1 MSNPSQTAT
10 QNPFIRRTKG
20 LMLGRVIVI
29 TFLWMALVILELTGD
44 PTPTRL
50 PLTYVIL
57 VTYVLTVLYAMVL
70 RQQPDLERFYRL
82 QVWVDLLIETAIV
95 QSTGGLD
102 SGFVFLYILSIIAA
116 SIALPSRSIFGV
128 AAGASV
134 LYGFL
139 VYLDFHAVIH
149 PLPFPFA
156 LRPEALPSSSY
167 VLYATLLRM
176 TAFGVVALLC
186 RYLAESLRQTGQV
199 LQDQRARLTGLRAF
213 HENVVNSMNSG
224 LLITDM
230 SGRVVS
236 SNYAAS
242 RILQLPPGRRQ
253 GWLAQ
258 EVLSFVNLDDI
269 VMETETFDQ
278 GFNRAE
284 GLFRRPD
291 GKEIFLGVSYS
302 PLRDDRGTVHGLIII
317 FQDITTIRAMEA
329 EIKRG
334 EQLAAVGRL
343 SAAIAHEIRNP
354 LASVSGSIQLLRAE
368 LVLDESHQRLMD
380 IIAHEIARLNT
391 IITDFLAYARPQP
404 LQYDEVD
411 IHKLLSGTLH
421 LFCKGLPEGS
431 AVTTRTEF
439 APAVP
444 TIAVDPQGLRQVI
457 WNLCLNAVEAMHYQ
471 GTLTVRTA
479 LQPHQPQLNQPYR
492 GNTLLLDAA
501 QELIIDVLDTGPGM
515 ALEVKERIFEPFY
528 STKDGGTGLGLATV
542 DRIIYN
548 HKGKIEV
555 DSQLGHGTTI
565 RIHLPLLSTTAG
577 IASIPGGE

>member
-1 MSNPSQTAT
+1 MHNPNQSGT
-10 QNPFIRRTKG
+10 QNLLFRRVKG

-29 TFLWMALVILELTGD
+29 TFLWAALVVLELTGD
-44 PTPTRL
+44 PTPTRQ

-57 VTYVLTVLYAMVL
+57 ITYGLTILYALVL
-70 RQQPDLERFYRL
+70 RQQPDLDRFYRW

-95 QSTGGLD
+95 QSTGGGD

-134 LYGFL
+134 LYSFL
-139 VYLDFHAVIH
+139 VYLDFYVIMR

-156 LRPEALPSSSY
+156 LQPETLSTTSGSY

-176 TAFGVVALLC
+176 TAFGAVALLC
-186 RYLAESLRQTGQV
+186 RALAESLRQTGQV
-199 LQDQRARLTGLRAF
+199 LQEERARLIGLHAF
-213 HENVVNSMNSG
+213 HENVVNSMSSG

-236 SNYAAS
+236 SNHASS
-242 RILQLPPGRRQ
+242 RILQLFPEGRQ

-258 EVLSFVNLDDI
+258 EMLSFIDLDDI
-269 VMETETFDQ
+269 LMRTEAVDQ
-278 GFNRAE
+278 GLNRAE
-284 GLFRRPD
+284 GLFKRPD
-291 GKEIFLGVSYS
+291 GKEIILGVSYS
-302 PLRDDRGTVHGLIII
+302 PLRDEQGTIHGLIFN
-317 FQDITTIRAMEA
+317 FQDITIIRAMEA

-368 LVLDESHQRLMD
+368 LALDESNQRLMD
-380 IIAHEIARLNT
+380 IIAHEIERLNT
-391 IITDFLAYARPQP
+391 IITDFLAYARPRP

-411 IHKLLSGTLH
+411 IHKLIAGTLH
-421 LFCKGLPEGS
+421 LLCKGLPEGS
-431 AVTTRTEF
+431 AVTVRTEF
-439 APAVP
+439 AAVVP
-444 TIAVDPQGLRQVI
+444 PVVVDPQGLRQVI

-479 LQPHQPQLNQPYR
+479 LQPQLNQPY
-492 GNTLLLDAA
+492 GGTMPTLTSA
-501 QELIIDVLDTGPGM
+501 QELLIDVLDTGPGM
-515 ALEVKERIFEPFY
+515 PLEVREKIFEPFY
-528 STKDGGTGLGLATV
+528 STKDTGTGLGLATV

-555 DSQLGHGTTI
+555 DSLLGHGTTI
-565 RIHLPLLSTTAG
+565 RIHLPFLATTANS
-577 IASIPGGE
+577 ASIPSGE

>member
-1 MSNPSQTAT
+1 MHNPSETVN
-10 QNPFIRRTKG
+10 QNPLIRRVKG

-29 TFLWMALVILELTGD
+29 TFLWVALVVLELTGD

-57 VTYVLTVLYAMVL
+57 ITYVLTILYALVL
-70 RQQPDLERFYRL
+70 RQQPDLERFYRW
-82 QVWVDLLIETAIV
+82 QVWVDLLTETAIV

-116 SIALPSRSIFGV
+116 STALPSRSIFSV
-128 AAGASV
+128 AAAASV
-134 LYGFL
+134 LYSFL
-139 VYLDFHAVIH
+139 VFLDFNALIH
-149 PLPFPFA
+149 PLPSPFT
-156 LRPEALPSSSY
+156 LRAEAIPSGSY
-167 VLYATLLRM
+167 VVYATLLRM
-176 TAFGVVALLC
+176 TAFGVVALLS

-199 LQDQRARLTGLRAF
+199 LQEQRARLIGLRAF

-236 SNYAAS
+236 SNHAAG
-242 RILQLPPGRRQ
+242 RILQLPPGGQQ

-258 EVLSFVNLDDI
+258 ELLSFIDLNEI
-269 VMETETFDQ
+269 VMETEAFDR
-278 GFNRAE
+278 GLNRAE
-284 GLFRRPD
+284 GLFKRPD
-291 GKEIFLGVSYS
+291 GKEIMLGVSYS
-302 PLRDDRGTVHGLIII
+302 PLRDDQGTVHGLIFN

-354 LASVSGSIQLLRAE
+354 LASVSGSIQLLRAD
-368 LVLDESHQRLMD
+368 LALDESNQRLMD

-391 IITDFLAYARPQP
+391 IITDFLAYARPRP

-411 IHKLLSGTLH
+411 IHKLIGGTLH
-421 LFCKGLPEGS
+421 LLCKGLPEGS
-431 AVTTRTEF
+431 AVTVRTEF
-439 APAVP
+439 VSMVP
-444 TIAVDPQGLRQVI
+444 PIAIDPQGLRQVI

-471 GTLTVRTA
+471 GTLTVRTN
-479 LQPHQPQLNQPYR
+479 LQSQLNQPYR
-492 GNTLLLDAA
+492 GNTQLLTAA
-501 QELIIDVLDTGPGM
+501 PELIIDVLDTGPGM
-515 ALEVKERIFEPFY
+515 PLEVKEKIFEPFY

-555 DSQLGHGTTI
+555 DSQLGHGTTM
-565 RIHLPLLSTTAG
+565 RIHLPIQSTTAG
-577 IASIPGGE
+577 SASISGGE

>member
-1 MSNPSQTAT
+1 MHNPSETVN
-10 QNPFIRRTKG
+10 QNPLIRRVKG

-29 TFLWMALVILELTGD
+29 TFLWVALVVLELTGD

-57 VTYVLTVLYAMVL
+57 ITYVLTILYALVL
-70 RQQPDLERFYRL
+70 RQQPDLERFYRW
-82 QVWVDLLIETAIV
+82 QVWVDLLTETAIV

-116 SIALPSRSIFGV
+116 STALPSRSIFSV
-128 AAGASV
+128 AAAASV
-134 LYGFL
+134 LYSFL
-139 VYLDFHAVIH
+139 VFLDFNALIH
-149 PLPFPFA
+149 PLPSPFT
-156 LRPEALPSSSY
+156 LRAEAIPSGSY
-167 VLYATLLRM
+167 VVYATLLRM
-176 TAFGVVALLC
+176 TAFGVVALLS
-186 RYLAESLRQTGQV
+186 RYLAESLRQTGQA
-199 LQDQRARLTGLRAF
+199 LQEQRARLIGLRAF

-236 SNYAAS
+236 SNHAAG
-242 RILQLPPGRRQ
+242 RILQLPPGGQQ

-258 EVLSFVNLDDI
+258 ELLSFIDLNEI
-269 VMETETFDQ
+269 VMETEAFDR
-278 GFNRAE
+278 GLNRAE
-284 GLFRRPD
+284 GLFKRPD
-291 GKEIFLGVSYS
+291 GKEIMLGVSYS
-302 PLRDDRGTVHGLIII
+302 PLRDDQGTVHGLIFN

-354 LASVSGSIQLLRAE
+354 LASVSGSIQLLRAD
-368 LVLDESHQRLMD
+368 LALDESNQRLMD

-391 IITDFLAYARPQP
+391 IITDFLAYARPRP

-411 IHKLLSGTLH
+411 IHKLIGGTLH
-421 LFCKGLPEGS
+421 LLCKGLPEGS
-431 AVTTRTEF
+431 AVTVRTEF
-439 APAVP
+439 VSMVP
-444 TIAVDPQGLRQVI
+444 PIAIDPQGLRQVI

-471 GTLTVRTA
+471 GTLTVRTN
-479 LQPHQPQLNQPYR
+479 LQSQLNQPYR
-492 GNTLLLDAA
+492 GNTQLLTAA
-501 QELIIDVLDTGPGM
+501 PELIIDVLDTGPGM
-515 ALEVKERIFEPFY
+515 PLEVKEKIFEPFY

-555 DSQLGHGTTI
+555 DSQLGHGTTM
-565 RIHLPLLSTTAG
+565 RIHLPIQSTTAG
-577 IASIPGGE
+577 SASISGGE

>member
-1 MSNPSQTAT
+1 MHNPSQTAT
-10 QNPFIRRTKG
+10 QDPLIRRVKG

-29 TFLWMALVILELTGD
+29 TFLWVALVVLELTGD

-57 VTYVLTVLYAMVL
+57 ITYVLTILYALVL
-70 RQQPDLERFYRL
+70 RQQPDLERFYRC

-102 SGFVFLYILSIIAA
+102 SGFVFLYILSIVAA
-116 SIALPSRSIFGV
+116 STALPSRSIFGV
-128 AAGASV
+128 AATASI
-134 LYGFL
+134 LYSFL
-139 VYLDFHAVIH
+139 VYLDFMAIIH
-149 PLPFPFA
+149 PLPSPFT
-156 LRPEALPSSSY
+156 LRAEAIPSGSY

-176 TAFGVVALLC
+176 TAFGVVALLS

-199 LQDQRARLTGLRAF
+199 LQEQRARLIGLRAF

-236 SNYAAS
+236 SNHAVG
-242 RILQLPPGRRQ
+242 RILQLPTAGRQ

-258 EVLSFVNLDDI
+258 EVLSFIDLDEI
-269 VMETETFDQ
+269 VMETEAFDR
-278 GFNRAE
+278 GLNRAE
-284 GLFRRPD
+284 GLFKRPD
-291 GKEIFLGVSYS
+291 GKEIILGVSSS
-302 PLRDDRGTVHGLIII
+302 PLRDDQGTVHGLIFN
-317 FQDITTIRAMEA
+317 FQDITAIRAMEA

-354 LASVSGSIQLLRAE
+354 LASISGSIQLLRAE
-368 LVLDESHQRLMD
+368 LALDESNQRLMD

-391 IITDFLAYARPQP
+391 IITDFLAYARPRP

-411 IHKLLSGTLH
+411 IHKLITGTLH
-421 LFCKGLPEGS
+421 LLCKGLPEGS
-431 AVTTRTEF
+431 AVAIRTEF
-439 APAVP
+439 VSRVP
-444 TIAVDPQGLRQVI
+444 PIVVDPQGLRQVI

-471 GTLTVRTA
+471 GTLTVCTA
-479 LQPHQPQLNQPYR
+479 LRPQSHQPYR
-492 GNTLLLDAA
+492 GNTQLLTAA
-501 QELIIDVLDTGPGM
+501 RELIIDVLDTGPGM
-515 ALEVKERIFEPFY
+515 PLEVQEKIFEPFY

-555 DSQLGHGTTI
+555 DSQLGHGTTM
-565 RIHLPLLSTTAG
+565 RIHLPLLCTAAG
-577 IASIPGGE
+577 TASIPGGE

>member
-1 MSNPSQTAT
+1 MTPNPNQTAPL
-10 QNPFIRRTKG
+10 NPLIRRVKG
-20 LMLGRVIVI
+20 LMLGRVVVI
-29 TFLWMALVILELTGD
+29 TFLWVSLVVLELTGD

-57 VTYVLTVLYAMVL
+57 ITYVLTILYALGL
-70 RQQPDLERFYRL
+70 RYQPDLERFYRW

-116 SIALPSRSIFGV
+116 STALPSRSIFGV
-128 AAGASV
+128 AAAASV
-134 LYGFL
+134 LYSFL
-139 VYLDFHAVIH
+139 VYLDFHAIIH
-149 PLPFPFA
+149 PLPSPFT
-156 LRPEALPSSSY
+156 LRPEVIPSGSY

-176 TAFGVVALLC
+176 TAFGVVALLS

-199 LQDQRARLTGLRAF
+199 LQEQRARLIGLHAF

-236 SNYAAS
+236 SNHAAG
-242 RILQLPPGRRQ
+242 RILQLPPGGRQ

-258 EVLSFVNLDDI
+258 EMLSFIELDEI
-269 VMETETFDQ
+269 AMETETFDQ
-278 GFNRAE
+278 GLNRAE
-284 GLFRRPD
+284 GLFKRPD
-291 GKEIFLGVSYS
+291 GQEIMLGVSYS
-302 PLRDDRGTVHGLIII
+302 PLRDDQGTVQGLIFN
-317 FQDITTIRAMEA
+317 FQDITLTRAMEA

-368 LVLDESHQRLMD
+368 LTLDESNQRLME
-380 IIAHEIARLNT
+380 IIAHEIQRLNT
-391 IITDFLAYARPQP
+391 IITDFLAYARPRP
-404 LQYDEVD
+404 LQYDEID
-411 IHKLLSGTLH
+411 IHKLISGTLH
-421 LFCKGLPEGS
+421 LLHKGLPEGS
-431 AVTTRTEF
+431 AVTIRTQF
-439 APAVP
+439 APMVP

-457 WNLCLNAVEAMHYQ
+457 WNLCLNAVEAMHYR
-471 GTLTVRTA
+471 GTLTVCTA
-479 LQPHQPQLNQPYR
+479 LQPQSYPPYR
-492 GNTLLLDAA
+492 STTPLNAHA
-501 QELIIDVLDTGPGM
+501 QELIVDVVDTGPGM
-515 ALEVKERIFEPFY
+515 SPEVKEKIFEPFY

-555 DSQLGHGTTI
+555 NSQLGHGTTM
-565 RIHLPLLSTTAG
+565 RIHLPLLSIIAG
-577 IASIPGGE
+577 MASIPGGE

>member
-1 MSNPSQTAT
+1 MHNPSQTVT
-10 QNPFIRRTKG
+10 QNPLIRRVKG
-20 LMLGRVIVI
+20 LILGRVIVI
-29 TFLWMALVILELTGD
+29 TFLWVALVVLELTGD

-57 VTYVLTVLYAMVL
+57 ITYVLTILYALVL
-70 RQQPDLERFYRL
+70 RQQPDLERFYRW
-82 QVWVDLLIETAIV
+82 QVWVDILIETAIV

-102 SGFVFLYILSIIAA
+102 SGFVFLYILSIVAA
-116 SIALPSRSIFGV
+116 STALPSRSIFGV
-128 AAGASV
+128 AATASV
-134 LYGFL
+134 LYSFL
-139 VYLDFHAVIH
+139 VYLDFMAIIH
-149 PLPFPFA
+149 PLPSPFT
-156 LRPEALPSSSY
+156 LRAEAIPSGSY

-176 TAFGVVALLC
+176 TAFWVVALLS

-199 LQDQRARLTGLRAF
+199 LQEQRARLIGLRAF

-236 SNYAAS
+236 SNHAVG
-242 RILQLPPGRRQ
+242 RILQLPPGGRQ

-258 EVLSFVNLDDI
+258 EVLSFIDLDEI
-269 VMETETFDQ
+269 VMETEAFDR
-278 GFNRAE
+278 GLNRAE
-284 GLFRRPD
+284 GLFKRPD
-291 GKEIFLGVSYS
+291 GKEIILGVSSS
-302 PLRDDRGTVHGLIII
+302 PLRDDQGTVHGLIFN

-368 LVLDESHQRLMD
+368 LALDESNQRLMD
-380 IIAHEIARLNT
+380 IIAHEIERLNT
-391 IITDFLAYARPQP
+391 IITDFLAYARPRP

-411 IHKLLSGTLH
+411 IHKLIAGTLH
-421 LFCKGLPEGS
+421 LLCKGLPEGS
-431 AVTTRTEF
+431 AVAIRTEF
-439 APAVP
+439 VARVP
-444 TIAVDPQGLRQVI
+444 PIAVDPQGLRQVI

-471 GTLTVRTA
+471 GTLTVCTA
-479 LQPHQPQLNQPYR
+479 LRPQPNQPYR
-492 GNTLLLDAA
+492 GNTQLLTAA
-501 QELIIDVLDTGPGM
+501 RELIIDVLDTGPGIP
-515 ALEVKERIFEPFY
+515 LEVKEKIFEPFY
-528 STKDGGTGLGLATV
+528 STKNGGTGLGLATV

-555 DSQLGHGTTI
+555 DSQLGHGTTM
-565 RIHLPLLSTTAG
+565 RIHLPLLCTTAG

>member
-1 MSNPSQTAT
+1 MPNQAQAAA
-10 QNPFIRRTKG
+10 QNPLFRRVKG
-20 LMLGRVIVI
+20 LMLGRVTVI
-29 TFLWMALVILELTGD
+29 TFLWVALVVVELTGN

-57 VTYVLTVLYAMVL
+57 ITYLLTILYAFIL
-70 RQQPDLERFYRL
+70 HLQPALERFYRL
-82 QVWVDLLIETAIV
+82 QVWVDLLLETAIV

-116 SIALPSRSIFGV
+116 SMALPSRSIFGV

-134 LYGFL
+134 LYSLL
-139 VYLDFHAVIH
+139 VYLDFHAIIH

-156 LRPEALPSSSY
+156 LRPETLPSGSY

-199 LQDQRARLTGLRAF
+199 LQEQRARLIGLRAF
-213 HENVVNSMNSG
+213 HENVVNSMSSG

-236 SNYAAS
+236 ANHAAS
-242 RILQLPPGRRQ
+242 RILQLPPEKQQ

-258 EVLSFVNLDDI
+258 EMLRFIDLEDV
-269 VMETETFDQ
+269 VMQNEAVDH
-278 GFNRAE
+278 GLNRAE
-284 GLFRRPD
+284 GWFKRPD
-291 GKEIFLGVSYS
+291 GKEIILGVSYS
-302 PLRDDRGTVHGLIII
+302 PLRDEQGTVHGLIIN
-317 FQDITTIRAMEA
+317 FQDITTIRALEA

-368 LVLDESHQRLMD
+368 LALDDSNQRLMD
-380 IIAHEIARLNT
+380 IIAHEIERLNM
-391 IITDFLAYARPQP
+391 IITDFLAYARPRP

-421 LFCKGLPEGS
+421 LLCKGLPAGS
-431 AVTTRTEF
+431 AVEIRTEF
-439 APAVP
+439 APVVLS
-444 TIAVDPQGLRQVI
+444 IAVDPQGLRQVI
-457 WNLCLNAVEAMHYQ
+457 WNLCLNAVEAMHFQ
-471 GTLTVRTA
+471 GTLTVRTSV
-479 LQPHQPQLNQPYR
+479 QPQVNQPPR
-492 GNTLLLDAA
+492 GKTSPLTAA
-501 QELIIDVLDTGPGM
+501 PELIIDVMDSGPGM
-515 ALEVKERIFEPFY
+515 SLEVKEKIFEPFY
-528 STKDGGTGLGLATV
+528 STKDRGTGLGLATV
-542 DRIIYN
+542 DQIIYN

-565 RIHLPLLSTTAG
+565 RIRLPLLSKTSTA
-577 IASIPGGE
+577 ASALGGE

>member
-1 MSNPSQTAT
+1 M
-10 QNPFIRRTKG
+10 IRRVKA

-29 TFLWMALVILELTGD
+29 TFLWVALVVLELTGD

-57 VTYVLTVLYAMVL
+57 ITYVLTILYAFVL
-70 RQQPDLERFYRL
+70 RQQPDLERCYRW

-102 SGFVFLYILSIIAA
+102 SGFFFLYILSIIAA
-116 SIALPSRSIFGV
+116 STALPGRSIFSV
-128 AAGASV
+128 TAAASV
-134 LYGFL
+134 LYSFL
-139 VYLDFHAVIH
+139 VFLDFYAIIH
-149 PLPFPFA
+149 PLPSPFT
-156 LRPEALPSSSY
+156 LRAEAILSGSY

-176 TAFGVVALLC
+176 TAFWVVALLS

-199 LQDQRARLTGLRAF
+199 LQEQRARLIDLRAF

-236 SNYAAS
+236 SNHAAR
-242 RILQLPPGRRQ
+242 RILQLPLEGRQ
-253 GWLAQ
+253 GWWAQ
-258 EVLSFVNLDDI
+258 EVLNFIDLDEI
-269 VMETETFDQ
+269 VMEAEAFDR
-278 GFNRAE
+278 GLNRAE
-284 GLFRRPD
+284 GLFKRPD
-291 GKEIFLGVSYS
+291 GKEIMLGVSYS
-302 PLRDDRGTVHGLIII
+302 PLCDDQGSVHGLIFN

-368 LVLDESHQRLMD
+368 LALDESNQRLMD

-391 IITDFLAYARPQP
+391 IITDFLAYARPRP

-411 IHKLLSGTLH
+411 IHKLIAGTLH
-421 LFCKGLPEGS
+421 LLCKGLPEGS
-431 AVTTRTEF
+431 AVTLHTEF
-439 APAVP
+439 VAMVP
-444 TIAVDPQGLRQVI
+444 PIAVDPQGLRQVI
-457 WNLCLNAVEAMHYQ
+457 WNLCLNAVEAMRYQ

-479 LQPHQPQLNQPYR
+479 LQSPLSQPYS
-492 GNTLLLDAA
+492 GNTQPLPAA
-501 QELIIDVLDTGPGM
+501 PELIIDVLDTGPGM
-515 ALEVKERIFEPFY
+515 SLEVKEKIFEPFY

-555 DSQLGHGTTI
+555 DSQLGHGTTM
-565 RIHLPLLSTTAG
+565 RIHLPLLCTTAG